1 MKSLLIED
9 TVAMT
14 QLLTQLE
21 QEPVLAVDT
30 EFFRE
35 TTYYPNLGLVQIASD
50 SIIACIDPIAFD
62 AAPALKKLFTN
73 PDIIK
78 VFHSCS
84 QDLEVLYH
92 SYGVLPSPIHDTQI
106 AEALLSESEQIGY
119 ARLVE
124 AELGVTLAK
133 TQTRTNWLK
142 RPLSDAQIQYA
153 GDDVSYLYTLYHSMI
168 NRLDEA
174 QRTDWFA
181 QDCAA
186 LTLPYQQ
193 SNTTETNLSNAWT
206 HVKGSKKLAGITLA
220 IIQAIASWREQ
231 IAIDTDTT
239 RRRVLAD
246 DIILQQAM
254 EPPQTRADMSSLK
267 RNRFSFNNKQIDTL
281 FNRIKAAKNS
291 DASQWPVSE
300 FQLLSNEQKAQ
311 LKTLQ
316 QCLNNKARELGISP
330 SVLCSRKDLEKL
342 LKGERHLA
350 VLNGWR
356 KTCIGDTLLE
366 NLQD

>member
-1 MKSLLIED
+1 MKSVLIED
-9 TVAMT
+9 TIAMD
-14 QLLTQLE
+14 QLLAQLE
-21 QEPVLAVDT
+21 KEPVLAVDT

-35 TTYYPNLGLVQIASD
+35 TTYYPHLGLVQIASD

-73 PDIIK
+73 PNIIK

-84 QDLEVLYH
+84 QDLEVIHH

-106 AEALLSESEQIGY
+106 AEALLSEFEQIGY

-124 AELGVTLAK
+124 AELGVKLPK
-133 TQTRTNWLK
+133 TQTRTNWVK

-153 GDDVSYLYTLYHSMI
+153 GDDVSYLYTLYHAMI
-168 NRLDEA
+168 ERLSIA
-174 QRTDWFA
+174 KRTDWFE
-181 QDCAA
+181 QDCAELA
-186 LTLPYQQ
+186 SQYEN
-193 SNTTETNLSNAWT
+193 SNTPETELSNSWT
-206 HVKGSKKLAGITLA
+206 RVKGSKKLSGVTLA

-231 IAIDTDTT
+231 IAIDSDTT

-246 DIILQQAM
+246 DIILQMAF
-254 EPPQTRADMSSLK
+254 EPPQTQTDMSSIK
-267 RNRFSFNNKQIDTL
+267 RNRFSFNNEQIETL
-281 FNRIKAAKNS
+281 FNAINAARSS
-291 DASQWPVSE
+291 DASQWPVNE
-300 FQLLSNEQKAQ
+300 FQLPSKEQKTQ

-316 QCLNNKARELGISP
+316 QCLNDKADELGISA

-342 LKGERHLA
+342 LKDNRDLA

-356 KTCIGDTLLE
+356 KECIGDALLE
-366 NLQD
+366 TL

>member
-1 MKSLLIED
+1 MKSVLIED
-9 TVAMT
+9 AVAME
-14 QLLTQLE
+14 QLLTQFE
-21 QEPVLAVDT
+21 KEPVLAVDT

-35 TTYYPNLGLVQIASD
+35 TTYYPHLGLVQIASD

-73 PDIIK
+73 PNIIK

-84 QDLEVLYH
+84 QDLEVLHH

-106 AEALLSESEQIGY
+106 AEALLSEFDQIGY

-124 AELGVTLAK
+124 AELGVTLPK
-133 TQTRTNWLK
+133 TQTRTNWVK
-142 RPLSDAQIQYA
+142 RPLSDAQIEYA
-153 GDDVSYLYTLYHSMI
+153 GDDVSYLYTLYHAMI
-168 NRLDEA
+168 KRLDESK
-174 QRTDWFA
+174 RSDWFE

-186 LTLPYQQ
+186 LTSQYEQ
-193 SNTTETNLSNAWT
+193 SHSPEADISNAWT
-206 HVKGSKKLAGITLA
+206 RVKGSKKLSGVTLA

-231 IAIDTDTT
+231 IAIDSDTT

-246 DIILQQAM
+246 DIILQLAF
-254 EPPQTRADMSSLK
+254 EPPQSQADMSSLK
-267 RNRFSFNNKQIDTL
+267 RNRFSFNDEQIETL
-281 FNRIKAAKNS
+281 FNAIDAAKNS

-300 FQLLSNEQKAQ
+300 FQLLSNEQKAL

-316 QCLNNKARELGISP
+316 KCLSNKADELSISP

-342 LKGERHLA
+342 LKGNQNLA

-356 KTCIGDTLLE
+356 KTCIGDALVK
-366 NLQD
+366 NI